1 MKICCKGEIRY
12 NEVDGCVRR
21 SEDQRFHYKQTVT
34 DFLQHLV
41 CSFWILT
48 IVTFVL
54 RIYNTF
60 DLQNMHIHF
69 RFSPEE
75 VAKRDSFCYLPY
87 GQGPRMCPGLKF
99 ADLQVKVALVK
110 LLQKFVIKP
119 CQQTIVSTYCV
130 IQCKAVMFSRQNSC
144 LYKGNGGG
152 GVIVMRKR
160 LLLTNQNVVVEF
172 SAHAAFME

>member
-1 MKICCKGEIRY
+1 M
-12 NEVDGCVRR
+12 
-21 SEDQRFHYKQTVT
+21 
-34 DFLQHLV
+34 

-130 IQCKAVMFSRQNSC
+130 IQCKAVMFSR
-144 LYKGNGGG
+144 
-152 GVIVMRKR
+152 
-160 LLLTNQNVVVEF
+160 
-172 SAHAAFME
+172 